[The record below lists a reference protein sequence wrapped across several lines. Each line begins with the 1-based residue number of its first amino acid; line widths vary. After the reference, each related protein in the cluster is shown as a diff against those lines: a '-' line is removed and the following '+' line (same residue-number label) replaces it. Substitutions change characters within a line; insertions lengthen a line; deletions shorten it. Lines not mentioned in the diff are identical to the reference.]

1 MLWYYLVMTTVEIQK
16 EINLLKSFAISILGE
31 DKEGSYNSKFVKDTL
46 KATSEKVLNSFE
58 NKEDFLKLL
67 KK

>member
-1 MLWYYLVMTTVEIQK
+1 MTTLEIQK
-16 EINLLKSFAISILGE
+16 EINLLKSFAISILGN
-31 DKEGSYNSKFVKDTL
+31 DKEGNYNPNFIKETL
-46 KATSEKVLNSFE
+46 KATSERPSHSFK